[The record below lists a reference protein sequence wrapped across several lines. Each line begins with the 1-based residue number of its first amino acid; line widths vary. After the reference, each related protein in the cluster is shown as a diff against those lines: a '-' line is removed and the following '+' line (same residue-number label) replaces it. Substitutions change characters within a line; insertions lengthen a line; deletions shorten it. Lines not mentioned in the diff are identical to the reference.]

1 MAIEAQLADSRTSGA
16 SHQEGQLQ
24 KITDARQEG
33 RLRHLVDFNQNSA
46 GLVRSDKVGGNLDAR
61 GEDDRGRAARLQRV
75 VTRSKRIDNGGV
87 ARGLKRKC
95 PDRGKSGGQD
105 GRIGLAPIV
114 VGADGLYISIG
125 RGGENRDAR
134 IADEILARYAKF
146 T

>member
-1 MAIEAQLADSRTSGA
+1 MAGEALFADTRTSGA
-16 SHQEGQLQ
+16 PSQEGQLK
-24 KITDARQEG
+24 KITGPRPEG
-33 RLRHLVDFNQNSA
+33 RLRYFVDFDQNSA
-46 GLVRSDKVGGNLDAR
+46 GLVRSDKVGWNLDAR

-114 VGADGLYISIG
+114 VVADGLYISIG